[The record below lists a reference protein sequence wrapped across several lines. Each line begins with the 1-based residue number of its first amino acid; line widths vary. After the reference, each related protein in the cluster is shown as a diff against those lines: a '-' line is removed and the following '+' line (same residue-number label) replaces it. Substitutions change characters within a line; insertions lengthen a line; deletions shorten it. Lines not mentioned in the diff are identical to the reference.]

1 MKLCK
6 THITQLIKVR
16 NALAI
21 RQKMNG
27 TQLLLSTKNK
37 KYMDEALRKIE
48 ESMNLLNQII

>member
-37 KYMDEALRKIE
+37 KYMDKALRKIE